1 MTIAYEA
8 MLFAKKAHEGQKR
21 KYTGNPYFDH
31 CCEVAGIVS
40 TVASGATVGGSN
52 GAGGGCASSAGS
64 DMIATAF
71 LHDVMED
78 CDVRYDDVRRRFGG
92 TIAYGVFMLSDLE
105 EGNRKQRKE
114 KSRARVSSARGWVQT
129 IKCAD
134 LISNTSSIIEHDPK
148 FAGVYLQEKASLL
161 DVMTRA
167 DVRLL
172 TIAHQQVQ
180 DGLMKINGPV
190 V

>member
-40 TVASGATVGGSN
+40 TVAANSVDYVRN
-52 GAGGGCASSAGS
+52 

-78 CDVRYDDVRRRFGG
+78 CDVSYDDVRRRFGG

-114 KSRARVSSARGWVQT
+114 KSRARVSSARGWVQA

-134 LISNTSSIIEHDPK
+134 LISNTSSIVEHDPK

-161 DVMTRA
+161 EVMTRA